1 MRFFVPYNQHEIPYV
16 RMLIMNK
23 TDKNMLMKKNDT
35 RNSLTQDYDSSV
47 KNETTTTKECLEKLL
62 NSSKRFSSNY
72 RLMDEILKEF
82 KNLSQCEIIEL
93 LCNSLYNQNRDA
105 EQLVILLNATRND
118 LIKLRNL

>member
-1 MRFFVPYNQHEIPYV
+1 MRFFVPFNQHEIPYV